1 MNEFWF
7 ISDVSDLATAVP
19 IHNVVFPLNADAV
32 DTFPILLDMT
42 PQVKWVQ
49 RLLLL
54 RDNCSYVKI
63 PFKILFVIR
72 I

>member
-19 IHNVVFPLNADAV
+19 IRNVVFPLNADAV

-54 RDNCSYVKI
+54 RLQSNVVMS
-63 PFKILFVIR
+63 PFVFLAQLK
-72 I
+72 

>member
-19 IHNVVFPLNADAV
+19 IHSVVFPLNADAV

-54 RDNCSYVKI
+54 RLQSNVVMS
-63 PFKILFVIR
+63 PFVFLAQLK
-72 I
+72 

>member
-54 RDNCSYVKI
+54 RLQSNVVMS
-63 PFKILFVIR
+63 PFVFLAQLK
-72 I
+72 

>member
-19 IHNVVFPLNADAV
+19 IHNVVVPLNADAV

-54 RDNCSYVKI
+54 RLQSNVVMS
-63 PFKILFVIR
+63 PFVFLAQLK
-72 I
+72 